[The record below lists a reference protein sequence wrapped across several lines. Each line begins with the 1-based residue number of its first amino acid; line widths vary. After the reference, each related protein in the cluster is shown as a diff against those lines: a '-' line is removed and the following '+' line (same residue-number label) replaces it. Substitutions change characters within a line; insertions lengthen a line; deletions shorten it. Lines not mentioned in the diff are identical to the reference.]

1 MYTIDNEICYWQ
13 QDDGQIELKDK
24 ALFKKLIVAE
34 GTTEIPD
41 ATFLACTKVE
51 EVVLPE
57 SVKIIGEAAFRSC
70 SSLRKINLENV
81 EEIKDMGFANTN
93 IEDLV
98 LDGIVLGSSA
108 FYRCYAL
115 KNVIIKGYNSRQG
128 FIIPEYCF
136 YDDTFESI
144 SIEDTTNTVIKSD
157 AFAYC
162 DRLKEIKG
170 SNKITF
176 VESEAFLNC
185 VNLMDIELRN
195 AIGIETNA
203 FAGCRRLR
211 NLILGPKTVIMYKIL
226 GDSDHS
232 IPTGSINITASVSSK
247 NTLLNDYKDLKLN
260 FKLTAQVFED

>member
-1 MYTIDNEICYWQ
+1 
-13 QDDGQIELKDK
+13 
-24 ALFKKLIVAE
+24 
-34 GTTEIPD
+34 
-41 ATFLACTKVE
+41 
-51 EVVLPE
+51 
-57 SVKIIGEAAFRSC
+57 
-70 SSLRKINLENV
+70 
-81 EEIKDMGFANTN
+81 MGFANTK
-93 IEDLV
+93 IEELV

-115 KNVIIKGYNSRQG
+115 KNVIIKGYNSQQG

-144 SIEDTTNTVIKSD
+144 SIENTTNTVIKSD

-162 DRLKEIKG
+162 DNLKEIKG

-176 VESEAFLNC
+176 VEGEAFLSC

-195 AIGIETNA
+195 AVGIETNA